1 MILSRNSDVFACV
14 VAVGLLLLWLMF
26 ADARAGL
33 RHDEQAM
40 QQRRQIVA
48 ALRLTDLCLTTEA
61 RHTRHPALADRHA
74 PFQDH
79 PLALDRFP
87 SGAIMPPPPH
97 LGPRD
102 GGD

>member
-1 MILSRNSDVFACV
+1 MTLPRHSDVFACC

-26 ADARAGL
+26 ADARAGQ
-33 RHDEQAM
+33 RHDEQAG

-79 PLALDRFP
+79 PLGLDRVP
-87 SGAIMPPPPH
+87 SGAIMPPPTH
-97 LGPRD
+97 LGPRGD
-102 GGD
+102 GD